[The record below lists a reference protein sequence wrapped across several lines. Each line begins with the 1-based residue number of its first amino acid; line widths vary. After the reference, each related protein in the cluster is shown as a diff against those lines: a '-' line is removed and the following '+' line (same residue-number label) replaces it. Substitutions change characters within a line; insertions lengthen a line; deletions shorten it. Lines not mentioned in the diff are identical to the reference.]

1 MSSEK
6 LTLDAEEAAVVT
18 ALELTIVQRYAENG
32 LIAPQRGYAEDDL
45 AELRRVRRLL
55 EDLELD
61 HPAVEI
67 VLRMRRNMIALQADV
82 QRLQAEL
89 RRVRGSSPT
98 ARPVDSIWEDL

>member
-1 MSSEK
+1 MPSERM
-6 LTLDAEEAAVVT
+6 TIDAHEAAVVT

-32 LIAPQRGYAEDDL
+32 LIAPQRGYGEDDL

-67 VLRMRRNMIALQADV
+67 VLRMRRHMVALQADV
-82 QRLQAEL
+82 RRLQAEL
-89 RRVRGSSPT
+89 RRARGSPPSS
-98 ARPVDSIWEDL
+98 APVDGIWEDL

>member
-1 MSSEK
+1 VSPERI
-6 LTLDAEEAAVVT
+6 TIDAHEAAVAT

-32 LIAPQRGYAEDDL
+32 LIAPQRGYGEDDL

-67 VLRMRRNMIALQADV
+67 VLRMRRNMIALQAEV

-89 RRVRGSSPT
+89 RRARGSSSRSP
-98 ARPVDSIWEDL
+98 ALDEIWEDL